1 MRRTDGRTDVQ
12 TDGRTDKSKAY
23 CPLTYGRRHNKLEI
37 VPSMVARQWRRSL
50 LKSGGG
56 IVRRAKGRGL
66 GRGYAPLQL
75 GVWGLAPRKIL
86 LKSSFFALKLR
97 NSEHIFALSRQVNV
111 LNFSLF
117 AS

>member
-1 MRRTDGRTDVQ
+1 VGNAATAVD
-12 TDGRTDKSKAY
+12 
-23 CPLTYGRRHNKLEI
+23 
-37 VPSMVARQWRRSL
+37 QWRRSL
-50 LKSGGG
+50 LKSGG

-75 GVWGLAPRKIL
+75 RVWGLAPRKIM

-97 NSEHIFALSRQVNV
+97 NSEQIFALSRQVNV